1 MANTIPPVEDFWRG
15 QTETEMFKLFDQ
27 LEEKGAGGNLVAS
40 AGKDLRELMGESVEE
55 KRIEIAK
62 RILKEGKEDLGI
74 AHIVLAR
81 ACSDLKEKEE
91 FYRKAQK
98 SSESQNFKAN
108 STSGSLSCA
117 DSLNTAISLEFAYV
131 LFSNSKRDAACDML
145 QKIQENAE
153 ALSMGQDIRDC
164 LFSALGA
171 YLICTKK
178 SAEVRALLEIDRM
191 PMSHWYY
198 LNALWKFMALG
209 DCIQSRSAL
218 SIALNDSVMIAVNL
232 TSDEED
238 IDEEDLLTDWE
249 YYYSLITLPAWQE
262 TTGAMEWLSKVFDT
276 KHSLFGA
283 EDVQDEVRYKKW
295 QREMEVAEAH
305 IRREDIKSIKRS
317 FKMALREADSLNDG
331 GDMFLLTAKMLGAVL
346 LENGN
351 SLDDLKESFDKKIAW
366 LDKQESNDSE
376 SLFTSYSH
384 FAKTLYELG
393 MIKQAKHC
401 ARKAI
406 DFYDDA
412 TKIGTT
418 KLDYFYLCEC
428 LVIYGSLL
436 SVEESFEEA
445 ERIFARLVSAQ
456 EEFLGSKHLNLVDG
470 LAGQRFCLHQ
480 LQRHK
485 EEMEIEVKLREID
498 QYFDA
503 DDEYKLVCDAAAV
516 SAR

>member
-1 MANTIPPVEDFWRG
+1 
-15 QTETEMFKLFDQ
+15 
-27 LEEKGAGGNLVAS
+27 
-40 AGKDLRELMGESVEE
+40 
-55 KRIEIAK
+55 
-62 RILKEGKEDLGI
+62 
-74 AHIVLAR
+74 
-81 ACSDLKEKEE
+81 
-91 FYRKAQK
+91 
-98 SSESQNFKAN
+98 
-108 STSGSLSCA
+108 
-117 DSLNTAISLEFAYV
+117 
-131 LFSNSKRDAACDML
+131 
-145 QKIQENAE
+145 
-153 ALSMGQDIRDC
+153 
-164 LFSALGA
+164 
-171 YLICTKK
+171 
-178 SAEVRALLEIDRM
+178 
-191 PMSHWYY
+191 
-198 LNALWKFMALG
+198 
-209 DCIQSRSAL
+209 
-218 SIALNDSVMIAVNL
+218 
-232 TSDEED
+232 
-238 IDEEDLLTDWE
+238 
-249 YYYSLITLPAWQE
+249 
-262 TTGAMEWLSKVFDT
+262 MEWLCKVFDT

-418 KLDYFYLCEC
+418 MLDYFYLCEC

-445 ERIFARLVSAQ
+445 EHIFARLVSAQ